1 LEINIQKERKTVD
14 VIDAIKGRYTV
25 RAYKSEPVPKE
36 ILTELME
43 VALRAPSWE
52 NTQTWEFAVTG
63 GEVMAELKQC
73 LSAKASAQDERY
85 PDIPRPEWPSPYRE
99 RRRENGIRLYQLMG
113 ITRDNM
119 EKQLQWYVEMYGF
132 FNAPNAIIV
141 YTDKDLSV
149 WALLNV
155 GLVVQTIT
163 LAALN
168 YGLGT
173 TILATGVSYPDEVRD
188 LLKIPESKQL
198 IIAVAIGYPD
208 LTAEVNR
215 FRSTREPLESMVKWH
230 GF

>member
-1 LEINIQKERKTVD
+1 MD
-14 VIDAIKGRYTV
+14 VIDAIKARYTV
-25 RAYKSEPVPKE
+25 RAYKPEPVPKE
-36 ILTELME
+36 ILTELIE
-43 VALRAPSWE
+43 VALRAPSWA
-52 NTQTWEFAVTG
+52 NTQTWEFAVVG
-63 GEVMAELKQC
+63 CEVMAALKQS
-73 LSAKASAQDERY
+73 LFAKASAQDERY

-99 RRRENGIRLYQLMG
+99 RHRENGIRLYQLMG
-113 ITRDNM
+113 ITRDNI
-119 EKQLQWYVEMYGF
+119 ERQLQWYVEMYRF

-141 YTDKDLSV
+141 YTDRDLSV

-155 GLVVQTIT
+155 GLIVQTIA

-173 TILATGVSYPDEVRD
+173 TILAAGVSYPDEVRG

-215 FRSTREPLESMVKWH
+215 FSSTREPLESMVTWH